1 VPGDDPGS
9 INAAL
14 EALMAREPE
23 PVVTQLP
30 RRAGQK
36 ELRYAHGLAGEAQY
50 TVEDSPGLVPAGN
63 TDRIT
68 VLEELTRELRNE
80 VADLR
85 AQLAAFRKQFE

>member
-1 VPGDDPGS
+1 
-9 INAAL
+9 
-14 EALMAREPE
+14 
-23 PVVTQLP
+23 
-30 RRAGQK
+30 
-36 ELRYAHGLAGEAQY
+36 
-50 TVEDSPGLVPAGN
+50 VEDSPGLVPAGN